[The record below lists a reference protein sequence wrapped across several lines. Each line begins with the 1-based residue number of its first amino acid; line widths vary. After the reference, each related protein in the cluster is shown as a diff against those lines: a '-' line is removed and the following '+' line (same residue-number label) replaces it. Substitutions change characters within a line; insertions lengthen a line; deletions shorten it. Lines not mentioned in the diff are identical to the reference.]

1 MSAALT
7 LGVNAQRKLSCWR
20 SEINGRQKGA
30 GTRANTR
37 LSCADDLIAPKVE
50 IFREKTLSL

>member
-1 MSAALT
+1 
-7 LGVNAQRKLSCWR
+7 VNAQRKLSCWR